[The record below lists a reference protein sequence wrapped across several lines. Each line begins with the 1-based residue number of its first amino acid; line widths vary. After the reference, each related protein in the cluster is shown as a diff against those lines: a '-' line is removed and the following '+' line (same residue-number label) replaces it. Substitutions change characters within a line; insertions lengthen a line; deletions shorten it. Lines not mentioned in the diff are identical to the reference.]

1 MCPREGLGLR
11 HHRSLIHHLGH
22 LMSSFSS
29 GAHQHLLVGSLR
41 APRGWEEA
49 PSRCSVSQRI
59 PRDAAQTSPATP
71 EHDAG
76 TQIPPQ
82 AQKSPGKEQPERL
95 GRHLPAEIPA
105 GVAGRDPG
113 SAASPSIH
121 PSHPSLPP
129 GSAICQQD
137 FAGRSGCRWG
147 EAGAGS
153 QSAAERGCAECPAG
167 GMEPGTATARLVLKS
182 ISRGWRWISL
192 SF

>member
-1 MCPREGLGLR
+1 
-11 HHRSLIHHLGH
+11 
-22 LMSSFSS
+22 MSSFSS

-82 AQKSPGKEQPERL
+82 TQKSPGKEQPERL

-121 PSHPSLPP
+121 PSLPSLPP
-129 GSAICQQD
+129 SRLRDLPAGFCGQVGLSLGR
-137 FAGRSGCRWG
+137 GRSRQPICS
-147 EAGAGS
+147 GAGMCGVPG
-153 QSAAERGCAECPAG
+153 RGDGAGHRHCPPG
-167 GMEPGTATARLVLKS
+167 PQEHLQGMEMDFPSFLKQV
-182 ISRGWRWISL
+182 WL
-192 SF
+192 L